1 VTELTDLLH
10 RYARAID
17 TGELDLFDRVFI
29 PEATMDFG
37 PRGGVRD
44 GIEAIRAYIREAL
57 DRYDVVQHYISNITA
72 GEGEASCYF
81 LAWHLKGDKP
91 PFIVGGEYRDR
102 LVETGEGLR
111 IAHRTL
117 DWRWSR

>member
-1 VTELTDLLH
+1 VTEVSDLLH
-10 RYARAID
+10 RYAWAID
-17 TGELDLFDRVFI
+17 HRELDRFDEVFT

-37 PRGGVRD
+37 PGGVRE
-44 GIEAIRAYIREAL
+44 GREAIRAFIREAL
-57 DRYDVVQHYISNITA
+57 ARYDVVQHYISNITE

-102 LVETGEGLR
+102 LVATGDGPR

-117 DWRWSR
+117 DWRWQR

>member
-1 VTELTDLLH
+1 VTEVADLLH

-17 TGELDLFDRVFI
+17 TGRLEEFDQVFL
-29 PEATMDFG
+29 PDATMDFG
-37 PRGGVRD
+37 PRGVRE
-44 GIEAIRAYIREAL
+44 GREAIRAFIREAL
-57 DRYDVVQHYISNITA
+57 ARYDVVQHYISNITE
-72 GEGEASCYF
+72 GEGEAACYF

-102 LVETGEGLR
+102 LVATDAGPR

-117 DWRWSR
+117 DWRWQR